1 MASTYSPSLKLEL
14 IGNGDQSGTWGTTT
28 NTNLGTLLEQAI
40 TGVQAITMTNADYT
54 LSNLNGAADEARNA
68 VLVVGGTNAAIRNV
82 IAPAV
87 EKLYVI
93 RNNTVGGFAIV
104 IKTSASTGVSIANGT
119 TAYVY
124 CDGSEFYLAVP
135 PYAST
140 NTASTLVF
148 RDGSGNFAA
157 GTITANL
164 NGNAST
170 VTTNANLTGAVTSV
184 GNATS
189 LGSFTSANLAAALT
203 DETGT
208 GANVFANTP
217 TLVTPVLGTPTSGT
231 LTNCTGYTYAN
242 LAGTVPTWNQNT
254 SGNAATATVLQ
265 TARNIGG
272 VSFNGS
278 ADINLPGVNTAG
290 NQNTSGNAATATT
303 ATSATT
309 ATNQSGGTVA
319 ATTGSFSGVATF
331 SAGSAGAPAITTSGD
346 TNTGMFFPAADTI
359 AFGEGGTEAMRIDS
373 SGNVGIGTTSPGYRL
388 HVNGG
393 DARVSNT
400 ADAVLSLAGGSANLN
415 ITSTNSDYATFV
427 SGGNSLGVGITYGSG
442 VCAFEN
448 STGRVGIGTTSPSS
462 TLQVVGTVPATT
474 FVGNLSGNATT
485 ASNAIGTGQTW
496 QDLSGSRSSGTTYT
510 NSTGRSIF
518 ISVKWDRDDGTLSI
532 TVDGLEIGKTGTT
545 AGPQFYTLTAI
556 VPAGSTYSATASG
569 GGGTL
574 SWYEL
579 R

>member
-40 TGVQAITMTNADYT
+40 TGVQAITMVNADYT

-119 TAYVY
+119 TAFVY

-148 RDGSGNFAA
+148 RDASGNFAA

-164 NGNAST
+164 TGNAST
-170 VTTNANLTGAVTSV
+170 VTTNANLTGAVTSVGNATSLGSFTSANLAAALTDETGTGANVFANSPTLVTPALGTPSALVGTNITGTAAGLTAGNVTTNANLTGAVTSV

-217 TLVTPVLGTPTSGT
+217 TLVTPILGTPTSGT
-231 LTNCTGYTYAN
+231 LTNCTGLPISTGVSGLATGIAAFLATPSSAN
-242 LAGTVPTWNQNT
+242 LAAALSDETGTGAAVFANSPTLVTPNLGTPSALVGTNISGT
-254 SGNAATATVLQ
+254 AASLSIGGNAATATNA
-265 TARNIGG
+265 TNA
-272 VSFNGS
+272 
-278 ADINLPGVNTAG
+278 T
-290 NQNTSGNAATATT
+290 TAATATN
-303 ATSATT
+303 ALACSGNSATVT
-309 ATNQSGGTVA
+309 NGVYTTNFTGANQSLSSNGYQKFPGGLIVQWGTSPVISGDSGVDI
-319 ATTGSFSGVATF
+319 TFPISFSAVY
-331 SAGSAGAPAITTSGD
+331 AITT
-346 TNTGMFFPAADTI
+346 AAI
-359 AFGEGGTEAMRIDS
+359 
-373 SGNVGIGTTSPGYRL
+373 
-388 HVNGG
+388 
-393 DARVSNT
+393 VSNDGR
-400 ADAVLSLAGGSANLN
+400 DAGTYTRN
-415 ITSTNSDYATFV
+415 ITTTGFRMTNGDGVAQA
-427 SGGNSLGVGITYGSG
+427 GMWIALGV
-442 VCAFEN
+442 
-448 STGRVGIGTTSPSS
+448 
-462 TLQVVGTVPATT
+462 
-474 FVGNLSGNATT
+474 
-485 ASNAIGTGQTW
+485 
-496 QDLSGSRSSGTTYT
+496 
-510 NSTGRSIF
+510 
-518 ISVKWDRDDGTLSI
+518 
-532 TVDGLEIGKTGTT
+532 
-545 AGPQFYTLTAI
+545 
-556 VPAGSTYSATASG
+556 
-569 GGGTL
+569 
-574 SWYEL
+574 
-579 R
+579 

>member
-40 TGVQAITMTNADYT
+40 TGVQAITMVNADYT

-119 TAYVY
+119 TAFVY
-124 CDGSEFYLAVP
+124 CDGSEFYFVVP
-135 PYAST
+135 SYAST

-164 NGNAST
+164 TGNAST

-208 GANVFANTP
+208 GANVFANSP
-217 TLVTPVLGTPTSGT
+217 TLVTPALGTPSALVGT
-231 LTNCTGYTYAN
+231 NITGTA
-242 LAGTVPTWNQNT
+242 AGL
-254 SGNAATATVLQ
+254 SIGGNAAT
-265 TARNIGG
+265 
-272 VSFNGS
+272 
-278 ADINLPGVNTAG
+278 
-290 NQNTSGNAATATT
+290 
-303 ATSATT
+303 ATT
-309 ATNQSGGTVA
+309 ATNQSGGTVS
-319 ATTGSFSGVATF
+319 ATSGSFSGVATF
-331 SAGSAGAPAITTSGD
+331 SAGSAGAPALTTTGD
-346 TNTGMFFPAADTI
+346 TNTGIFFPAADTI
-359 AFGEGGTEAMRIDS
+359 AFSEGGTEAMRIDS
-373 SGNVGIGTTSPGYRL
+373 AGNVGIGTSVPGLYRL
-388 HVNGG
+388 RVNGG
-393 DARVSNT
+393 DVQITNT
-400 ADAVLSLAGGSANLN
+400 SEAVLSMNGGSNNFSINA
-415 ITSTNSDYATFV
+415 TDADYAVFT
-427 SGGNSLGVGITYGSG
+427 SGGNGLGFAVTYGSG
-442 VCAFEN
+442 ICAFDN
-448 STGRVGIGTTSPSS
+448 ATSTM
-462 TLQVVGTVPATT
+462 QVTGNISATN
-474 FVGNLSGNATT
+474 FLGNATT
-485 ASNAIGTGQTW
+485 ASNAIGVGQTW
-496 QDLSGSRSSGTTYT
+496 QDVSGSRSAGTTYT

-518 ISVKWDRDDGTLSI
+518 ISVRLSQDDGTLTL
-532 TVDGLEIGKTGTT
+532 TVAGLLIGSTGTT
-545 AGPQFYTLTAI
+545 AGPQNYTLTAI
-556 VPAGSTYSATASG
+556 VPAGITYSVTTT
-569 GGGTL
+569 GGTL
-574 SWYEL
+574 FWYEL